1 MVLCGFPLG
10 SCRPASWSPC
20 LLRYSCVS
28 PSHLSAEGTI
38 LDKQTLAQHNL
49 GQKEAM
55 NSNQSPALLRHRA
68 ASSCLIG
75 SFVLLSHPP
84 PQGLRVFPAFPQ
96 CLACFSTSQ
105 QGAGGCGACRA
116 LRWGLVDGFMSF
128 KLFILRCSR
137 SKIQFSGP
145 LGRGQLSGLGG
156 AWLAAEQSWRTRP
169 VLVCKYSTLGWRNN
183 WVFWCLLCMS
193 LTRFRS

>member
-1 MVLCGFPLG
+1 MITVSFALQLCLPQ
-10 SCRPASWSPC
+10 PP
-20 LLRYSCVS
+20 VS
-28 PSHLSAEGTI
+28 RRTI

-96 CLACFSTSQ
+96 CLACFSELS
-105 QGAGGCGACRA
+105 RA
-116 LRWGLVDGFMSF
+116 RV
-128 KLFILRCSR
+128 
-137 SKIQFSGP
+137 
-145 LGRGQLSGLGG
+145 
-156 AWLAAEQSWRTRP
+156 AV
-169 VLVCKYSTLGWRNN
+169 VLVGYSGEAWWTDPCPSSFLFSDAAGQKYHFRDRRGGGS
-183 WVFWCLLCMS
+183 S
-193 LTRFRS
+193 LA